1 MKRHT
6 LMLIAML
13 AAAASVQAQ
22 TPAPT
27 PPAGGTP
34 PPPADREAARAAIA
48 KACGTDIK
56 NYCSDKQPGRET
68 MMCLRANSDKLS
80 GDCKDTLAS
89 MRRNAP
95 PPGQ

>member
-6 LMLIAML
+6 LLLIATL

-22 TPAPT
+22 TPSGSA
-27 PPAGGTP
+27 

-48 KACGTDIK
+48 KACGADIK
-56 NYCSDKQPGRET
+56 TYCSDKQPGRER
-68 MMCLRANSDKLS
+68 MMCLRANADKLS

-95 PPGQ
+95 PPAQ

>member
-1 MKRHT
+1 
-6 LMLIAML
+6 MLIAML

-22 TPAPT
+22 TP
-27 PPAGGTP
+27 PAGGGP

-48 KACGTDIK
+48 KACGADIK
-56 NYCSDKQPGRET
+56 NYCSDKQPGREV
-68 MMCLRANSDKLS
+68 MMCLRANADKLS

-95 PPGQ
+95 PPAGQ